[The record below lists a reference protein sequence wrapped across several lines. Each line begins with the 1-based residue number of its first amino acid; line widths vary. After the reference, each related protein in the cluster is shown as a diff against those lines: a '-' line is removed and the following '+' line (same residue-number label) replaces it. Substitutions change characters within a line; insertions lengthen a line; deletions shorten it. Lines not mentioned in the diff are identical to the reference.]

1 MGLTITQFVLGDN
14 LTLAA
19 VSTDNKKP
27 GGQYLLSIWQME
39 KKSKKIVEISAEKDL
54 EIECHDKSAY
64 NGKILGLNIDRNF
77 ITVAVVPA
85 TEDEEN
91 VKVVEFRF
99 IDASS
104 LVVVF
109 CMMIE
114 LDDIIVASGNGLLVF
129 LNKKGSIR

>member
-14 LTLAA
+14 NILAA

-27 GGQYLLSIWQME
+27 GGQYLLSIWQMK
-39 KKSKKIVEISAEKDL
+39 KKSKKIVEISAKKDL
-54 EIECHDKSAY
+54 KIECHDESAY